1 MGSDLGM
8 STVPSVTTGRLS
20 SKKVPFLKFPVAF
33 PASISGGKASTMSWD
48 DQVSAEQGRNLV
60 SFHFLLFYFIFLF
73 HFYFSLFS

>member
-8 STVPSVTTGRLS
+8 PTIPSVATGRLS

-33 PASISGGKASTMSWD
+33 PASISEGKASTMSWD
-48 DQVSAEQGRNLV
+48 DQVSAEEGRNLV
-60 SFHFLLFYFIFLF
+60 SFHFLLFILLF